1 MTMTGMTKHPITG
14 GVMGCLS
21 GVTASH
27 LCNGVCVKYAAR
39 VCYRVLN
46 CRTEH

>member
-1 MTMTGMTKHPITG
+1 MTMTGMSKHPIIT
-14 GVMGCLS
+14 MS

-39 VCYRVLN
+39 VCNKVLN